1 MPVPDVR
8 IEFWLAGP
16 QGVYDAHR
24 ATVPDGEQGAPI
36 REQLPR
42 GLQEQAAA
50 QSRSGD
56 AGTRSPSSGYAPD
69 GPGVSPRGFSKG
81 YETTLRIFIGFSQAN
96 HRPEVYSPWT

>member
-1 MPVPDVR
+1 MPT
-8 IEFWLAGP
+8 GP
-16 QGVYDAHR
+16 PCRTGNR
-24 ATVPDGEQGAPI
+24 AAPI

-50 QSRSGD
+50 LPLSGD
-56 AGTRSPSSGYAPD
+56 AGTRSSSSGYAPD

-96 HRPEVYSPWT
+96 HRSEAYSPWT